1 MAILFNRKV
10 ELSIIT
16 TQNERI
22 DEGGFSVPSD
32 DDEIITIKGARIS
45 FDFTKGNTAS
55 PNRGIVKVW
64 GLAENTINQF
74 LAGDILSLNVGYDE
88 VFEALSG
95 EISAVKSVESGESR
109 IVEFE
114 MIDGLSIEETTAN
127 RSFAAGTGLLGM
139 IKSLFGDVRIRN
151 LSDLISV
158 TIGGGVGDDTL
169 KNELIVSGPIVDP
182 INEMTEDLGVRWF
195 NDGGNI
201 KIITKD
207 GSTLEEVIEVSA
219 NTGLINAA
227 ERTEQGIAFTTL
239 LNPRLTPGRKV
250 EMRSGGFDGIN
261 GLLVIQSVRLEG
273 DNEQEQPFYCHCEA
287 VELVS

>member
-74 LAGDILSLNVGYDE
+74 LAGDILSLNVGYE
-88 VFEALSG
+88 EAFEALSG

>member
-22 DEGGFSVPSD
+22 DEGGFSVPD

-74 LAGDILSLNVGYDE
+74 LAGDILSLNVGYEE